1 MELMFFISTLFPP
14 LIEIFT
20 SALIVP
26 SPRAAPLYCK
36 TRINSFKKV
45 LASLGDLI
53 SGSVT
58 ISTSGIPER
67 LKLTIPWFGL
77 Y

>member
-1 MELMFFISTLFPP
+1 ML
-14 LIEIFT
+14 T
-20 SALIVP
+20 SAFIEF

-36 TRINSFKKV
+36 TRMISFKKF
-45 LASLGDLI
+45 LASSGDVI

-58 ISTSGIPER
+58 ISTKGIPER
-67 LKLTIPWFGL
+67 LKLTIPLSGL